1 MLIVKPNQV
10 WCADITYIR
19 LSHGFVYLVAILDW
33 YSRKVLTWEL
43 STTADQYFVIHALV
57 EAWRRYG
64 DPLVFNTDQG
74 SQFTCPGF
82 IDPLTAAG
90 VRINTD
96 GKGRALD
103 NVAVERFW
111 RSLKFEE
118 VYRKVYVDLIEA
130 RKKIGSYISRYN
142 EFRPHQSLAGR
153 TPDIVY
159 AEGRRENAA

>member
-82 IDPLTAAG
+82 IDPLQPPVYNQHGRQGAG
-90 VRINTD
+90 SD
-96 GKGRALD
+96 S
-103 NVAVERFW
+103 VAVERFW
-111 RSLKFEE
+111 RSLKYEE
-118 VYRKVYVDLIEA
+118 VYRKDYIDLIEA

-153 TPDIVY
+153 TPDSVR
-159 AEGRRENAA
+159 GRPT

>member
-1 MLIVKPNQV
+1 M
-10 WCADITYIR
+10 CRHYIHP
-19 LSHGFVYLVAILDW
+19 SCHGFVYLVAILDW
-33 YSRKVLTWEL
+33 SSRKVLTWQL
-43 STTADQYFVIHALV
+43 STTADQYFVIHAPV
-57 EAWRRYG
+57 DARRRCG
-64 DPLVFNTDQG
+64 QPHVFNTDQG

-82 IDPLTAAG
+82 IDPSTAAG

-103 NVAVERFW
+103 SVAVERFW

-153 TPDIVY
+153 TPDMVY